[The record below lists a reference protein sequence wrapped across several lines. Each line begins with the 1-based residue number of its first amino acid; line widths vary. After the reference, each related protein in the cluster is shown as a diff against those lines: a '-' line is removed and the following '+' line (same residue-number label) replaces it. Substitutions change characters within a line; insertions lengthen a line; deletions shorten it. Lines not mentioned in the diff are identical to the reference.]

1 MAVQTR
7 FAMVWGYEDRGFGR
21 GYDQHMGG
29 YFGSYAL
36 VFALLV
42 IGVGIVAGALMAN
55 RLLRPS
61 RPTVEKLTTYECGV
75 DPVGEGWA
83 QSQIRYYVFT
93 YLYVVF
99 AVDAV
104 FLFPWATVFAAPGYG
119 MTTLVEMFV
128 FLGFIALGILY
139 AWKKRVLTWT

>member
-1 MAVQTR
+1 
-7 FAMVWGYEDRGFGR
+7 
-21 GYDQHMGG
+21 MGE
-29 YFGSYAL
+29 YFGSYA
-36 VFALLV
+36 VVAVLLL
-42 IGVGIVAGALMAN
+42 IGVAIFAGGLLAN
-55 RLLRPS
+55 RALRPH
-61 RPTVEKLTTYECGV
+61 RPTPEKLLTYECGI

-104 FLFPWATVFAAPGYG
+104 FLFPWATIFAAPGYG
-119 MTTLVEMFV
+119 MATLVEMFV

-139 AWKKRVLTWT
+139 AWRKRVLTWT

>member
-1 MAVQTR
+1 
-7 FAMVWGYEDRGFGR
+7 
-21 GYDQHMGG
+21 MGG
-29 YFGSYAL
+29 YFSSYGVVLAL
-36 VFALLV
+36 FAIGLV
-42 IGVGIVAGALMAN
+42 IVTGALAVN
-55 RLLRPS
+55 RALRPS
-61 RPTVEKLTTYECGV
+61 RPTPEKLLTYECGV

-104 FLFPWATVFAAPGYG
+104 FLFPWATVFAAPGFG
-119 MTTLVEMFV
+119 TATLVEMFV

-139 AWKKRVLTWT
+139 AWRKRVLTWT